1 MISWAITACNEH
13 AELKRLLDQIESI
26 KKDTD
31 EIVILLDTTF
41 TPEVKEIA
49 AEYNP
54 WITPLNG
61 DFAAFKNILK
71 DHCLCNNICFL
82 DADEI
87 LSDTLALT
95 IHELINL
102 NPSVDC
108 WALPRINT
116 VEGIETRPDLIQ
128 QWRWNVDEKG
138 WINFPDTQLRI
149 CKNLPEIKWK
159 GNVHE
164 RLDGYKNLALLE
176 GEEWALLHP
185 KTLEKQI
192 KQNELY
198 STL

>member
-1 MISWAITACNEH
+1 MISFAITACNEY
-13 AELKRLLDQIESI
+13 AELKRLLTQIESI
-26 KKDTD
+26 KMKDD
-31 EIVILLDTTF
+31 EIVIQLDTNF

-49 AEYNP
+49 MDYNP
-54 WITPLNG
+54 WITPLKG
-61 DFAAFKNILK
+61 DFAAFKNTLK
-71 DHCLCNNICFL
+71 DHCTQPNIVFL
-82 DADEI
+82 DADEL

-95 IHELINL
+95 IHFLLEF
-102 NPSVDC
+102 NPIVDC
-108 WALPRINT
+108 WGLPRTNT

-128 QWRWNVDEKG
+128 QWGWNINEKG
-138 WINFPDTQLRI
+138 WINFPDIQLRM

>member
-13 AELKRLLDQIESI
+13 VELKRLLDQIESI

-71 DHCLCNNICFL
+71 DHCLCDNICFL
-82 DADEI
+82 DADEL
-87 LSDTLALT
+87 LSNTLALT

-116 VEGIETRPDLIQ
+116 VEGIGVFNINEWKWNISKLNNHIEEKILDLDKLEDLNQ
-128 QWRWNVDEKG
+128 Y
-138 WINFPDTQLRI
+138 
-149 CKNLPEIKWK
+149 NLLKQ
-159 GNVHE
+159 
-164 RLDGYKNLALLE
+164 YNLIIEELNLE
-176 GEEWALLHP
+176 
-185 KTLEKQI
+185 
-192 KQNELY
+192 
-198 STL
+198 